1 MKLLNS
7 IFSIT
12 EENIKVELF
21 ADNFD
26 EFSFGELKDELE
38 EMLSISDV
46 TPYTV
51 QHEKTG
57 PRNFEAYRK
66 LGLEKSSTVGYIF
79 LLMGFS
85 RAPFR
90 DFESY
95 LMIVIVLDEDEIQL
109 ILKQCFS
116 NFVTYELSQGIY
128 LVKDIV
134 EAVYTVCDH
143 EGTLQIELM
152 MLP

>member
-1 MKLLNS
+1 
-7 IFSIT
+7 
-12 EENIKVELF
+12 
-21 ADNFD
+21 
-26 EFSFGELKDELE
+26 
-38 EMLSISDV
+38 MLSISDI
-46 TPYTV
+46 TPYHL
-51 QHEKTG
+51 QHEKTR

-66 LGLEKSSTVGYIF
+66 LGLEKSSTVGYFF
-79 LLMGFS
+79 LLLGFS
-85 RAPFR
+85 RSPFR

-95 LMIVIVLDEDEIQL
+95 LRIVIVLDEDDVQL
-109 ILKQCFS
+109 LLKQYFS
-116 NFVTYELSQGIY
+116 IFVTYDLSQGIN